1 MDFKINEYL
10 IICSSCNSK
19 EIKKRKQTKMIY
31 RVIERTTDLY
41 RNQFTYWSKKVLY
54 CGLSKTQARVN
65 YLSSKPNDYNNG
77 FGEIA
82 SETVIEEFDS
92 YSNDVKS
99 EEAISSKDVKS
110 KSSFNPCVESE
121 IDERAVKKIIAEIK
135 ESNKTVE
142 ISFVRLSKKNND
154 LNVEIKVG
162 DNWISVIKDEY
173 QKDFIHMV
181 TISDLSEVN
190 NKFRM

>member
-1 MDFKINEYL
+1 
-10 IICSSCNSK
+10 
-19 EIKKRKQTKMIY
+19 MIY

-41 RNQFTYWSKKVLY
+41 RNQFTYWKKKVLY
-54 CGLSKTQARVN
+54 CGLSKTQARVT

-82 SETVIEEFDS
+82 SETFIEEFDS

-99 EEAISSKDVKS
+99 EEAISSKDVEVDK
-110 KSSFNPCVESE
+110 
-121 IDERAVKKIIAEIK
+121 RAVKKTITEIK
-135 ESNKTVE
+135 ESNNSGTVE
-142 ISFVRLSKKNND
+142 ISFVRLSRKNND

-162 DNWISVIKDEY
+162 DNWISVIRDEY
-173 QKDFIHMV
+173 EKDFIHIV

-190 NKFRM
+190 KKFRM

>member
-1 MDFKINEYL
+1 
-10 IICSSCNSK
+10 
-19 EIKKRKQTKMIY
+19 MIY

-54 CGLSKTQARVN
+54 CGLSKTQARVT

-121 IDERAVKKIIAEIK
+121 IDERAVKKTITEIK
-135 ESNKTVE
+135 ESNNSGTVE
-142 ISFVRLSKKNND
+142 ISFVRLSRKNKD

-162 DNWISVIKDEY
+162 DNWISVIRDEY
-173 QKDFIHMV
+173 EKDFIHIV

-190 NKFRM
+190 KKFRM

>member
-1 MDFKINEYL
+1 
-10 IICSSCNSK
+10 
-19 EIKKRKQTKMIY
+19 MIY
-31 RVIERTTDLY
+31 RVIEQTTDLY

-54 CGLSKTQARVN
+54 CGLSKTQARVT

-121 IDERAVKKIIAEIK
+121 VDERAVKKTITEIK
-135 ESNKTVE
+135 ESNNSGTVE
-142 ISFVRLSKKNND
+142 ISFVRLSRKNND

-162 DNWISVIKDEY
+162 DNWISVIRDEY
-173 QKDFIHMV
+173 EKDFIHIV

-190 NKFRM
+190 KKSRM